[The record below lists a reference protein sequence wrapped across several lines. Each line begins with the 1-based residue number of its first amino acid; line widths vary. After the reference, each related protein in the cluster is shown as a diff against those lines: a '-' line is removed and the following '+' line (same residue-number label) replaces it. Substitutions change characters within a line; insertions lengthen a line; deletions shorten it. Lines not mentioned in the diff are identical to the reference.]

1 MLYDLFLKMLKQ
13 HLHRV
18 RLYLFC
24 KVRTQLMF
32 TEPEA
37 KKEANEGD
45 TRKAAAAQG
54 QIPASQ
60 GAEGKAQGM

>member
-1 MLYDLFLKMLKQ
+1 
-13 HLHRV
+13 
-18 RLYLFC
+18 
-24 KVRTQLMF
+24 MF

-45 TRKAAAAQG
+45 TGKAAAAQG